1 MSCTCDKAREVVRR
15 QADDGG
21 LWAIPA
27 TIMEAYLQQALRH
40 LTAAVEGDDFI
51 YEATFPI
58 EDE

>member
-1 MSCTCDKAREVVRR
+1 VARR
-15 QADDGG
+15 QADDEG
-21 LWAIPA
+21 LWAIPETA
-27 TIMEAYLQQALRH
+27 MEAYLQQALRH